1 MTKSSL
7 AAFGRRKF
15 GDHLQFAACHGLNH
29 QLSDAVTAFD
39 DCRIVRVQVDQQNL
53 EFTPVPRVDEPGGVE
68 TCHTVSGSK
77 AAAGL
82 DKTGEALRDGY
93 GNAGGH
99 HGASTTR
106 FESHGGCGPEVKSGV
121 SGPGVGR
128 ELDVGVDPNDLQCD
142 CSGWH
147 HSRVFGHV
155 HTLSLRHRVDAPA
168 GSIALPGES
177 PYHEGP
183 RWMSMHGIPTQAT
196 TPSTGVQAMSA
207 TQGHV
212 RPLRALIAVSLLVV
226 ALAFGGFGISAAAA
240 QTYPPQPDVE
250 VDKPI
255 VPEGGVVI
263 ITGSGFSPNASI
275 TLTDQ
280 FGNVIGT
287 TTTDA
292 NGNWTFE
299 WNTTEID
306 PDDYFI
312 TASDGVNE
320 VTFEIDVTPPGPV
333 PPDPTIP
340 PTTVAPDPTPE
351 PTPGPTPTTPVVPA
365 GPTLPQTGG
374 VDQQL
379 LRIGAIALAVGAL
392 MVLAV
397 RNRRPSAAGS

>member
-1 MTKSSL
+1 
-7 AAFGRRKF
+7 
-15 GDHLQFAACHGLNH
+15 
-29 QLSDAVTAFD
+29 
-39 DCRIVRVQVDQQNL
+39 
-53 EFTPVPRVDEPGGVE
+53 
-68 TCHTVSGSK
+68 
-77 AAAGL
+77 
-82 DKTGEALRDGY
+82 
-93 GNAGGH
+93 
-99 HGASTTR
+99 
-106 FESHGGCGPEVKSGV
+106 
-121 SGPGVGR
+121 
-128 ELDVGVDPNDLQCD
+128 
-142 CSGWH
+142 
-147 HSRVFGHV
+147 
-155 HTLSLRHRVDAPA
+155 
-168 GSIALPGES
+168 
-177 PYHEGP
+177 
-183 RWMSMHGIPTQAT
+183 
-196 TPSTGVQAMSA
+196 MSA

-226 ALAFGGFGISAAAA
+226 ALVFGGFGISAAAA